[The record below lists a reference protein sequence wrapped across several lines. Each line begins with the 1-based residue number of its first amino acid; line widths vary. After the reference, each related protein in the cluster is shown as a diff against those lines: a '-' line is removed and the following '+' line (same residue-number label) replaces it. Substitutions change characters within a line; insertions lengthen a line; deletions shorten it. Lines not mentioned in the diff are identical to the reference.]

1 MHLLFIFMHLADSFI
16 QSDLQWIQAK
26 HFCQYVC
33 SLRIEPTTLFP
44 ATAMLYHWATGT
56 FIYSPSC
63 HSKHVWTSFFSLNIQ
78 KKHFENTKNTN
89 MTGLPFQHTNT
100 DQTKQTVQLKKK
112 SRASLVCSLST
123 SSTQTICMATIKNAN
138 RTIQTSPLRRMR
150 EAPLL
155 LFLYLTWR
163 ALSRCAETAGLSG
176 EHNKPTESKMGT
188 LVWPGTPNTGPWS
201 VRRAGEMESQRP
213 FVHKWLRLSG
223 KAGQRVRVAKHHC
236 AIERLWQDRAKN
248 GERHEV

>member
-1 MHLLFIFMHLADSFI
+1 MFAISAHKHWSDEANSTIKKKKVEHLLSAHSPHL
-16 QSDLQWIQAK
+16 
-26 HFCQYVC
+26 
-33 SLRIEPTTLFP
+33 
-44 ATAMLYHWATGT
+44 
-56 FIYSPSC
+56 
-63 HSKHVWTSFFSLNIQ
+63 
-78 KKHFENTKNTN
+78 
-89 MTGLPFQHTNT
+89 
-100 DQTKQTVQLKKK
+100 
-112 SRASLVCSLST
+112 
-123 SSTQTICMATIKNAN
+123 
-138 RTIQTSPLRRMR
+138 PLRPFAWPQLRMLIEQSRPRLWGGWR

-176 EHNKPTESKMGT
+176 EHNKLTESKMGT

-213 FVHKWLRLSG
+213 FVQKWLRLSG
-223 KAGQRVRVAKHHC
+223 KAGQKVRVAKHHC